1 MNKDTVIIPDKN
13 KDEVK
18 YFKRL
23 VVRILVS
30 GFLILVSLLGW
41 LLLET
46 HKTGIIVA
54 EMRVEVR
61 NLKMYVLDKRL
72 RGQEFTKTEAKL
84 LTANIKNWADNRF
97 IKK

>member
-1 MNKDTVIIPDKN
+1 MNKSVI
-13 KDEVK
+13 
-18 YFKRL
+18 RL
-23 VVRILVS
+23 LVS
-30 GFLILVSLLGW
+30 GFLILFSLLGW
-41 LLLET
+41 VLLET
-46 HKTGIIVA
+46 YKTRILVA
-54 EMRVEVR
+54 EIDVEVR

>member
-1 MNKDTVIIPDKN
+1 MNKNTVIIPDEN
-13 KDEVK
+13 D
-18 YFKRL
+18 FKKSVIRL
-23 VVRILVS
+23 LVS
-30 GFLILVSLLGW
+30 GFLILFSLLGW
-41 LLLET
+41 VLLET
-46 HKTGIIVA
+46 YKTRILVA
-54 EMRVEVR
+54 EIDVEVR

>member
-1 MNKDTVIIPDKN
+1 MNKSVI
-13 KDEVK
+13 
-18 YFKRL
+18 RL
-23 VVRILVS
+23 LVS

-41 LLLET
+41 VLLET
-46 HKTGIIVA
+46 HKTRILVA
-54 EMRVEVR
+54 EIDVEVR

-97 IKK
+97 RKK

>member
-1 MNKDTVIIPDKN
+1 MNKNTVIIPDEN
-13 KDEVK
+13 D
-18 YFKRL
+18 FKKLVIRL
-23 VVRILVS
+23 LVS

-46 HKTGIIVA
+46 YKTRIIVA
-54 EMRVEVR
+54 EIDVEVR